1 MSDEHLRGDKLLAR
15 LLHGE
20 AGGGDLENELLK
32 EFRLGYPIS
41 KLRLLLRAS
50 DEEVVEAA
58 VWIASELGADA
69 SPMFA
74 DIVDLLRHPSL
85 KVRFFALDCLTANA
99 QPKDARAVS
108 LGLDLI
114 DDPEPSVRW
123 KALMFLSSTPE
134 LVLRAAFN
142 VLAVNAASVQQR
154 GLDFL
159 LHASASCDSAT
170 IVAGLSDSNAVM
182 RRYAAATAARVA
194 HSDRGPLLQA
204 MESSDPTIKQFA
216 ADAAAR
222 AGIVRSGAH

>member
-1 MSDEHLRGDKLLAR
+1 MSDEYLRGDKLLAR
-15 LLHGE
+15 LMHGD

-32 EFRLGYPIS
+32 EFQHGYPIN
-41 KLRLLLRAS
+41 KLRLLLRAQ

-69 SPMFA
+69 TPIFA
-74 DIVDLLRHPSL
+74 DIADLLRHPSL

-99 QPKDARAVS
+99 QPEDVRAVN

-123 KALMFLSSTPE
+123 KALMFLSRAPE
-134 LVLRAAFN
+134 MVLRAAFN
-142 VLAVNAASVQQR
+142 VLVVEAAGVKQR
-154 GLDFL
+154 GLDLL
-159 LHASASCDSAT
+159 LHASASCDSAA
-170 IVAGLSDSNAVM
+170 IIAGLSDSNAVM

-204 MESSDPTIKQFA
+204 MESPDPTVKQFA

-222 AGIVRSGAH
+222 AGIARSVAH